1 MDDPKIPKGLPLAVY
16 CVIVPHLSV
25 DEYLVKADSVD
36 GAIKKWRDAEP
47 PLEPDRTHTPSPGPR
62 PRAELVKEPLSVIT
76 PPTHKCGM
84 CGSALVVPGTA
95 KEGRPVMVCT
105 VCNAVGVGEKPAR
118 A

>member
-1 MDDPKIPKGLPLAVY
+1 MTKIPKGLPLAVY

-25 DEYLVKADSVD
+25 DEYLVEADSVD

-62 PRAELVKEPLSVIT
+62 ARAELVEDRSELIL
-76 PPTHKCGM
+76 PPAAVLKCGR
-84 CGSALVVPGTA
+84 CGGARLIPGTA
-95 KEGRPVMVCT
+95 KEGRPVMVCAS
-105 VCNAVGVGEKPAR
+105 CGAVGVGEKPAR